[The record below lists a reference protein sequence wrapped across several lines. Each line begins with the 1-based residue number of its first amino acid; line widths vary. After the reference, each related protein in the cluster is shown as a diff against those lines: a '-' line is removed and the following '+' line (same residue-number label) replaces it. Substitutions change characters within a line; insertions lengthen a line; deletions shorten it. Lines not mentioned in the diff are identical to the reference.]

1 MNAELPGV
9 GSRESGVGGHPERG
23 EGSLRRLIVL
33 LPVLFLSACSW
44 FTDFKQQPKI
54 DPWETAND
62 TIPFRGQPQMS
73 VPITGSAAPGFI
85 YPETPMGLASNS
97 PYNAIQNPVQ
107 ADSASIQRGRVQFQ
121 INCAVCHGPLGMGN
135 GPATKYGMPPI
146 PIGAGTPASNYAD
159 GYIFGMI
166 RNGRGFLPPYNRVEE
181 HDRWDII
188 NYLRTV
194 QGKNAAF
201 PADTSHC
208 RPGETGACVPGASTL
223 GPTRPAPYFHA
234 ASMSGA
240 AAPTGPAADTTKKV
254 PTDTTKRVPPSTGTT
269 EQRP

>member
-1 MNAELPGV
+1 MSAMRHGV
-9 GSRESGVGGHPERG
+9 TAT
-23 EGSLRRLIVL
+23 RRLGALVVTL
-33 LPVLFLSACSW
+33 AMTGCSW

-54 DPWETAND
+54 DPWETPND
-62 TIPFRGQPQMS
+62 TTPFRGQPQLS

-85 YPETPMGLASNS
+85 YPETPMGLAANS
-97 PYNAIQNPVQ
+97 PYNAIQNPVP
-107 ADSASIQRGRVQFQ
+107 ADSASIERGRVQFQ

-135 GPATKYGMPPI
+135 GPATRYGMAGI
-146 PIGAGTPASNYAD
+146 NIGAGGPAANYAD

-166 RNGRGFLPPYNRVEE
+166 RNGRGFMPSYNRIEE

-188 NYLRTV
+188 NYLRTL
-194 QGKNAAF
+194 QGKNTAIA
-201 PADTSHC
+201 ADTSHC

-234 ASMSGA
+234 ASVTSGA
-240 AAPTGPAADTTKKV
+240 PAGPVTPAATPAPPAADTAKKPSTASTDSTKK
-254 PTDTTKRVPPSTGTT
+254 T